1 MANQAQES
9 HVVLSDSGALPK
21 LQPLFPVEA
30 LTPGSLCGHREPIK
44 RGSIFCCV
52 ICHTSGYDG
61 HPDLQI
67 DASTEGVPKPD
78 CRVPPPEEPR
88 KLPSDIVPGDS
99 TRCRRRLFTTLAA
112 ANQIRL
118 DRSGP

>member
-1 MANQAQES
+1 MTSQARES
-9 HVVLSDSGALPK
+9 RRFFRLGRLPK
-21 LQPLFPVEA
+21 LQPLFPVGA

-52 ICHTSGYDG
+52 ICHTSGYDE

-67 DASTEGVPKPD
+67 EASTEGVPKPD
-78 CRVPPPEEPR
+78 CRELPPEEPR
-88 KLPSDIVPGDS
+88 KCPVSRPE
-99 TRCRRRLFTTLAA
+99 TRRERRRRLFTSLAA